1 MKLHVWLTWKNKVNI
16 RNIPEYELARLREKA
31 KEINGSP
38 TDYENDYSTLLTR
51 RLNHEPLQ
59 YIEEYVPFY
68 TIQLKVDQRC
78 LIPRPETEYLIEL
91 IKENIEPSKGI
102 LDIGTGSGCIA
113 LMMKVLFPDVEV
125 SGIDISQEA
134 LSIAIENAQL
144 NSVPVNFYQS
154 DLLENVKTKSFDLII
169 ANLPY
174 IPQDNLDGL
183 DKEVIDY
190 EPLIALNGGV
200 EGLEIISRLIQQIE
214 SNDLTNLTLC
224 LEIDS
229 TKSEQTLDLLS
240 DWKDVKLLKDLAE
253 KDRYVFATR

>member
-1 MKLHVWLTWKNKVNI
+1 MNI

-38 TDYENDYSTLLTR
+38 TDYENEYSTLLTR

-68 TIQLKVDQRC
+68 TIQLKVDKRC

-91 IKENIEPSKGI
+91 IKENTKPSKGI

-154 DLLENVKTKSFDLII
+154 DLLGNVNTKNIDLII

-174 IPQDNLDGL
+174 IPQENLDDL

-200 EGLEIISRLIQQIE
+200 DGLEIISRLIKQIE

-229 TKSEQTLDLLS
+229 TKSEQTLELLT
-240 DWKDVKLLKDLAE
+240 DWKDVKVLKDLAE
-253 KDRYVFATR
+253 RDRYVFATR